1 MMKTR
6 IYFLICSILCIVPIV
21 SLAQYPT
28 LDSTLFMKSIGGV
41 AIPYQNGIPIPSFEK
56 QQRPTISLSGLWKKF
71 RFAANHTITMYNR
84 ANNGLALVTNE
95 AANRFA
101 VNFDDSGWENKLLP
115 GVENKLNANEK
126 TPEYYQDGVWYR
138 RTFSVSDSLKEKK
151 ATLNFYAVNY
161 ICDVWVNGTYLG
173 YHEGGYTPFA
183 FDVSRIIRTD
193 TVNVIAVRV
202 DNLPWG
208 TRKDIV
214 PFYTCDWFN
223 YTGIIHDVYLDFA
236 HPVSVVRADVVS
248 KNINGLVQA
257 NIIIAN
263 KLTVQSDVNVSFQ
276 VYKAKKDSISLT
288 KEISAELIDVEV
300 PITGTTTLPLSV
312 LKDSLGVITT
322 NFTIQNP
329 LLWSP
334 KKPNLYILK
343 VIIKQNGIVLDEF
356 FTQFGIR
363 TVKTDGSKFVL
374 NEKPA
379 FLHGVARHE
388 DHPNYGRSVPK
399 SIIYSDLSTIKSM
412 NVNYLRSGH
421 YPNHPYTYLVA
432 DRLGLIVMEEIPVW
446 WFDDAA
452 SWDTQNNQRHIHHQM
467 FREMVFRDYNRPS
480 IAMWSTSNECKDVT
494 GRTIFNRA
502 VRSELNERYPDG
514 RLVTQSAA
522 ADRPGPADAS
532 QEECDVRGWTMY
544 FGIFHGSTMFA
555 GTKKF
560 ISDAVIANPNKPI
573 IATEYGYW
581 SSENGASQQEQVTT
595 FDSTFAAFSLYT
607 PIDQTGIV
615 RNNGPLAGV
624 TWWCAFDWYTHQQTL
639 GYQSMGLLRMDRTN
653 PKPVMLKLTA
663 MYKKYVDNSEYI
675 TSAETKKDLQIPK
688 IFSLFQNYPN
698 PFNPTT
704 TIKYELPI
712 NSYVSLKV
720 FDVLGKEITT
730 MVNTQQE
737 AGVHTA
743 TLSGRVLSSG
753 VYFYTIQ
760 AGTFVE
766 TKKMV
771 ILK

>member
-1 MMKTR
+1 MIKQR
-6 IYFLICSILCIVPIV
+6 YFLI
-21 SLAQYPT
+21 SLVLIIAPLASFAQYPT
-28 LDSTLFMKSIGGV
+28 LDSTLIMKYINGV
-41 AIPYQNGIPIPSFEK
+41 AVPYQNGIPVPSFEK
-56 QQRPTISLSGLWKKF
+56 QLRPTISLSGLWKKF

-101 VNFDDSGWENKLLP
+101 VNFDDSGWENKVLP
-115 GVENKLNANEK
+115 AVENRLNANEN

-138 RTFSVSDSLKEKK
+138 RTFTVSDSLKGKK
-151 ATLNFYAVNY
+151 ATLNFYSVNY
-161 ICDVWVNGTYLG
+161 ICDVWANGTYLG

-183 FDVSRIIRTD
+183 FDVTQILRTD

-208 TRKDIV
+208 KRNDIV

-236 HPVSVVRADVVS
+236 NPVSIVRADVVPE
-248 KNINGLVQA
+248 NINGFVQT
-257 NIIIAN
+257 NIVVAN
-263 KLTVQSDVNVSFQ
+263 KFSTQSDVDVTFH
-276 VYKAKKDSISLT
+276 VYKAKTDSVSLT

-300 PITGTTTLPLSV
+300 PITGTITQSLSL
-312 LKDSLGVITT
+312 LKDSLGVLSTS
-322 NFTIQNP
+322 FSIQNP

-343 VIIKQNGIVLDEF
+343 VMLKQNGVLLDEF
-356 FTQFGIR
+356 STQFGIR
-363 TVKTDGSKFVL
+363 TVKTDGSKFLL
-374 NEKPA
+374 NEKQA
-379 FLHGVARHE
+379 FLHGIARHE

-399 SIIYSDLSTIKSM
+399 HIIYSDLSMIKSM
-412 NVNYLRSGH
+412 NANYIRTGH
-421 YPNHPYTYLVA
+421 YPNHPYTYLIA
-432 DRLGLIVMEEIPVW
+432 DRLGLIIMEEIPVW

-452 SWDTQNNQRHIHHQM
+452 SWDIQNNQRHIHHQM

-480 IAMWSTSNECKDVT
+480 IAMWSTSNECKEVT
-494 GRTIFNRA
+494 GRGIFNHA
-502 VRSELNERYPDG
+502 VRSELNQQYPDG

-560 ISDAVIANPNKPI
+560 IADAVTTNPNKPVMD
-573 IATEYGYW
+573 TEYGYW
-581 SSENGASQQEQVTT
+581 SSENGASQQEQITT
-595 FDSTFAAFSLYT
+595 FDSTFAAFSIYA
-607 PIDQTGIV
+607 PIDQNGIA
-615 RNNGPLAGV
+615 RSNAPLMGV

-639 GYQSMGLLRMDRTN
+639 GYQSMGLMRMDRTN
-653 PKPVMLKLTA
+653 PKPVFTNLTT
-663 MYKKYVDNSEYI
+663 MYKKYVNNSEYI
-675 TSAETKKDLQIPK
+675 TSAEEKKDVQTPATY
-688 IFSLFQNYPN
+688 SLSQNYPN

-704 TIKYELPI
+704 VISYQLPI
-712 NSYVSLKV
+712 NSFVALKV
-720 FDVLGKEITT
+720 FDVLGKEIVTI
-730 MVNTQQE
+730 VNTQQD

-743 TLSGRVLSSG
+743 IFSGRVLSSG
-753 VYFYTIQ
+753 VYFYTLK
-760 AGTFVE
+760 AGSFVE
-766 TKKMV
+766 TKKMT